1 MRERVPSGRQTSAAE
16 TAWAPCGGKASACL
30 GVPRPER
37 SQRPQG
43 PDPYAARLPPAAA
56 APRPLAAAPPEVET
70 RASHDA
76 PRGPY
81 SNCAEKR
88 EEVVM
93 AAPGPEVL
101 CPAAVPGKAWGPQ
114 LREPWGPVSFLTAAN
129 QSFSPRPFL
138 WPVFLALICRRS
150 SWLPL
155 HRPLGPGSH
164 WFVPTLSPSPRRSA
178 PRLITATVN

>member
-1 MRERVPSGRQTSAAE
+1 MRERVPCGRQTSAAE
-16 TAWAPCGGKASACL
+16 TAWAPCGGRPRRAPAGALAATTGTRSLRGPASTSC
-30 GVPRPER
+30 G
-37 SQRPQG
+37 
-43 PDPYAARLPPAAA
+43 AAP
-56 APRPLAAAPPEVET
+56 PRPLAAAPPEVET

-114 LREPWGPVSFLTAAN
+114 LREPWGPVSFLPLLTSLLAHGL
-129 QSFSPRPFL
+129 FSGPSSLPS
-138 WPVFLALICRRS
+138 LAGVPPGSRS
-150 SWLPL
+150 IAPSVLDPIGSCPLCLPL
-155 HRPLGPGSH
+155 RGVLRPAGLQ
-164 WFVPTLSPSPRRSA
+164 
-178 PRLITATVN
+178 RL

>member
-1 MRERVPSGRQTSAAE
+1 MCESGCPVGDRLQRLRQPGLPVGE
-16 TAWAPCGGKASACL
+16 GL
-30 GVPRPER
+30 GVPLPER
-37 SQRPQG
+37 SQPPQA

-56 APRPLAAAPPEVET
+56 PPRPLAAAPPEVET

-114 LREPWGPVSFLTAAN
+114 LREPWGPVSFLPLLTSLLAHGL
-129 QSFSPRPFL
+129 FSGPSSLPS
-138 WPVFLALICRRS
+138 LAGVPPGSRS
-150 SWLPL
+150 IAPSVLDPIGSCPLCLPL
-155 HRPLGPGSH
+155 RGVLRPAGLQ
-164 WFVPTLSPSPRRSA
+164 
-178 PRLITATVN
+178 RL